1 MRTDDGGLVL
11 LYHQSMV
18 LVGRVTPSGIKPS
31 MNDHP
36 LQGIIPPLA
45 TPLRDDES
53 IDTNALIRLVD
64 FQIKAGV
71 HGLWVLGTTAR
82 FDLLPDDGARKAAE
96 IAIEAAAGRVPMVLN
111 VSDMGTRRTLARAA
125 RFDDLPYD
133 YYAALPP
140 WYQLMA
146 RAELLDYFRTLAD
159 RLALPLI
166 LYNAP
171 WINNQLTFEEI
182 KTLAEHPRIVGV
194 KDVHPGLNRGLD
206 WPAEERQR
214 LGFSYMQGF
223 DLVGLATALG
233 TDGYVTAMAN
243 PFPELCVA
251 TYEAA
256 LAGDAE
262 RSFRLQAQ
270 LCRLSRLA
278 GFGPMH
284 ACLEAACRHRGLL
297 DRMLPAPL
305 RSLNVD
311 AARRIAELIDE
322 VGALPEPLP
331 APA

>member
-1 MRTDDGGLVL
+1 MGKSHCDLIF
-11 LYHQSMV
+11 
-18 LVGRVTPSGIKPS
+18 PPGIEPF
-31 MNDHP
+31 MNTHS

-45 TPLRDDES
+45 TPLLADES
-53 IDTNALIRLVD
+53 IDGETLARLVD

-71 HGLWVLGTTAR
+71 HGLWILGTTAR
-82 FDLLPDDGARKAAE
+82 FDLLPDVGARTVAE
-96 IAIEAAAGRVPMVLN
+96 VAIQAAAGRVPMVLN
-111 VSDMGTRRTLARAA
+111 VSDMGTKRTLARAT

-146 RAELLDYFRTLAD
+146 RSELLDYFRTLAD
-159 RLALPLI
+159 QLARPLV

-182 KTLAEHPRIVGV
+182 RTLAEHPRIVGV
-194 KDVHPGLNRGLD
+194 KDVFPGLSRGLEWSASD
-206 WPAEERQR
+206 RQR

-223 DLVGLATALG
+223 DLVGLATELG

-251 TYEAA
+251 TFEAA
-256 LAGDAE
+256 RSGNAE
-262 RSFRLQAQ
+262 RAYRLQAQ
-270 LCRLSRLA
+270 LCRLARLA

-297 DRMLPAPL
+297 NRMLPSPL
-305 RSLNVD
+305 RSLETK
-311 AARRIAELIDE
+311 AAQRVANLIDE
-322 VGALPEPLP
+322 VGALPEPVSETVGT
-331 APA
+331 